1 MFKKSWQLKVIYDDK
16 VCNGLPQLQT
26 VTEVLYNKDN
36 ALQSLNEKR
45 RLKKFL
51 LL

>member
-1 MFKKSWQLKVIYDDK
+1 MFQKSWQLKVIYDDK

-26 VTEVLYNKDN
+26 QVLYNKDN
-36 ALQSLNEKR
+36 ALQGLNEKR

-51 LL
+51 I